1 MMCIVKLNETRLI
14 KNTYPWPSNTIVVI
28 TGFIL
33 ERGFAGFPQFGKKCR
48 IELTL
53 PCQMGRK
60 KNRSKDK
67 YKVFKNITDKNTDWT
82 AAL

>member
-1 MMCIVKLNETRLI
+1 MCIVKLNETRLI
-14 KNTYPWPSNTIVVI
+14 KNTYPWPSDTIVVI

-33 ERGFAGFPQFGKKCR
+33 ERGLAGFPQFGKKCR

-53 PCQMGRK
+53 RK
-60 KNRSKDK
+60 KNRPKDK

>member
-33 ERGFAGFPQFGKKCR
+33 ERGFAGFPQFGKKFR

-53 PCQMGRK
+53 RK
-60 KNRSKDK
+60 KNRPKDK
-67 YKVFKNITDKNTDWT
+67 YKVFKNITDKNTVWT